1 MKAINKLKDRA
12 RLHEQ
17 REEWE
22 QAIQLYVQALRMSQ
36 EEHEDVDL
44 GLYNRIGDLYLRLN
58 RPADAVRYYEEAA
71 DRYAE
76 LGLYNNAIAL
86 CNKALRHQPERADL
100 LRKLSRLSAEQGF
113 LTDARRWCLGYA
125 ERMLAQGAEDE
136 AFQALE
142 EFADLSD
149 EPDIRELLGR
159 QLAAHGRVA
168 QAVAQ
173 LRRALEQ
180 RLQAGQQAEA
190 KALEAEIRRLEGSA
204 VESQPLPVTEDADAG
219 DAADADVVDA
229 LPLLESWEPAR
240 PAAGAADASSIDAL
254 PLLETWPPEEDVG
267 APGADLKGSR
277 PAEPSRASDLPQ
289 LEEEVGPLPLLDPGL
304 PVDQGPAG
312 AQATATGPETGD
324 LPPLA
329 DVDLLLGQGPAP
341 APAPQELPRGSEAPR
356 PLSFL
361 DQAATEPTA
370 SPAWA
375 QEEADEP
382 ETAQPLPLLE
392 VELGPGQTA
401 KSGGR
406 SEAKFRPFEADDP
419 IFPIELDV
427 GPEPKPEAGSRSRPE
442 PGVTEPAD
450 PLFPIEV
457 DLGPGQ
463 PPTAAVRNEPE
474 PGALAADPLFPLELD
489 LGPETAPQAGARR
502 EAEPRPVDVSDALFP
517 IELEAGPEPSP
528 QAVGQGEP
536 EPRPVDAAGPLFPL
550 EVDLGLHAPPERAA
564 PSGHEAPGLAT
575 PEVPPLPLEAEPA
588 RPRDVLPEPAAPHGT
603 GGPGA
608 TAPELHLDVDQLLGT
623 ETRKPGQPPPPGL
636 VTALEHVRERLARGD
651 REGARAEL
659 ERLHATLA
667 EAGRLEDAVTVI
679 EELGRL
685 DPDQLWIHQR
695 HVEYAFRLG
704 KRDMLVTA
712 YLRLAACL
720 QRKGAASKA
729 TAVYQRVLE
738 LDPGNQEAR
747 AAVYGPVQRLTA
759 PPEEGYVDLGSWFEE
774 PELERTTRFKVA
786 DRPPSGDEERDFA
799 EMLAQF
805 KAKIAEHLSVEDS
818 ASHYD
823 LGLAFKE
830 MGLLDEA
837 IAEFQIALQGGGD
850 RLKILE
856 ELGQCFMEK
865 GQYNIALKVLT
876 RALELPYNQDLEQ
889 VGIYYHLGRCYEAL
903 GQREQAREAYERVL
917 GLDIRFRDA
926 AERIGRL

>member
-1 MKAINKLKDRA
+1 MKAINKFKDRA

-17 REEWE
+17 REEWD
-22 QAIQLYVQALRMSQ
+22 QAIQLYVQALRVSQ

-58 RPADAVRYYEEAA
+58 RPGDAVRYYEEAA

-86 CNKALRHQPERADL
+86 CNKALRHQPERTDL

-125 ERMLAQGAEDE
+125 ERMMAQGAVDE

-180 RLQAGQQAEA
+180 RRQAGQQAGA
-190 KALEAEIRRLEGSA
+190 KALEAEIRRLEGRA
-204 VESQPLPVTEDADAG
+204 GESGPPPVTGEAAVG
-219 DAADADVVDA
+219 DAADTDVADA
-229 LPLLESWEPAR
+229 LQLLESWESTGPS
-240 PAAGAADASSIDAL
+240 AGAADAPSIDEL
-254 PLLETWPPEEDVG
+254 PLLETWPHEEDTG
-267 APGADLKGSR
+267 APGAGPEGSR
-277 PAEPSRASDLPQ
+277 QPAQPPRAADLPQ
-289 LEEEVGPLPLLDPGL
+289 LEAEGAPLPLLDPGL
-304 PVDQGPAG
+304 PGQQRSGG
-312 AQATATGPETGD
+312 AQATATAAEIGD
-324 LPPLA
+324 IPSLA
-329 DVDLLLGQGPAP
+329 EVDLLLGQGSAP
-341 APAPQELPRGSEAPR
+341 APAPQELPRGPEAPG
-356 PLSFL
+356 PLPFL
-361 DQAATEPTA
+361 DPVVTEQPA
-370 SPAWA
+370 GPAWA
-375 QEEADEP
+375 QEETNEAAS
-382 ETAQPLPLLE
+382 AQPLPLPG
-392 VELGPGQTA
+392 VEPGPGRTGLRGTQTPTFGA
-401 KSGGR
+401 R
-406 SEAKFRPFEADDP
+406 SEIRLRPFEPDDP
-419 IFPIELDV
+419 LFAIELDAAS
-427 GPEPKPEAGSRSRPE
+427 EPKPEA
-442 PGVTEPAD
+442 
-450 PLFPIEV
+450 
-457 DLGPGQ
+457 
-463 PPTAAVRNEPE
+463 AARHEPE
-474 PGALAADPLFPLELD
+474 PGAPAADPLFPLELD
-489 LGPETAPQAGARR
+489 LEAEAGSQADARR
-502 EAEPRPVDVSDALFP
+502 EAEPRPIDVSDALFQV
-517 IELEAGPEPSP
+517 ELEAGPEPAP
-528 QAVGQGEP
+528 QAGGRIAP
-536 EPRPVDAAGPLFPL
+536 EPRPVDPGDSLFSF
-550 EVDLGLHAPPERAA
+550 EVDLELESPPAGAA
-564 PSGHEAPGLAT
+564 PSGRGATGLAA
-575 PEVPPLPLEAEPA
+575 PEVPPLPLAAKPA
-588 RPRDVLPEPAAPHGT
+588 RAGDVLPAAAASHGA

-608 TAPELHLDVDQLLGT
+608 TAPELHLDLGQLLGT
-623 ETRKPGQPPPPGL
+623 EPRKPGHSPPPGL

-667 EAGRLEDAVTVI
+667 EEGRLEDAVTVI

-685 DPDQLWIHQR
+685 DPDQLWVHQR

-729 TAVYQRVLE
+729 TAVYQRILE

-774 PELERTTRFKVA
+774 PESERTTRFKVV

-876 RALELPYNQDLEQ
+876 RALDLPYDQDLEQ
-889 VGIYYHLGRCYEAL
+889 VGIFYHLGRCYEAL
-903 GQREQAREAYERVL
+903 GHREQAREAYERVL

>member
-17 REEWE
+17 REEWD

-86 CNKALRHQPERADL
+86 CNKALRHQPERVDL

-125 ERMLAQGAEDE
+125 ERMMAQGAVDE

-190 KALEAEIRRLEGSA
+190 RALEAEIRRLEGGA
-204 VESQPLPVTEDADAG
+204 VESGPLPGIGEADTG

-229 LPLLESWEPAR
+229 LPLLESWGSAGS
-240 PAAGAADASSIDAL
+240 AAGAADAPSIDDL
-254 PLLETWPPEEDVG
+254 PLLETWPPEEDTA
-267 APGADLKGSR
+267 APGADLKGNQ
-277 PAEPSRASDLPQ
+277 PAEPPRAADLPQ
-289 LEEEVGPLPLLDPGL
+289 IENEDVSPLPLLDPGL
-304 PVDQGPAG
+304 PVEQGPAG
-312 AQATATGPETGD
+312 AQATEAGAETGD

-329 DVDLLLGQGPAP
+329 DVSLLLDTGPAP
-341 APAPQELPRGSEAPR
+341 ASAPQREPEASR

-361 DQAATEPTA
+361 DQVLAEPPA

-375 QEEADEP
+375 QEEAGEP

-392 VELGPGQTA
+392 VEPAAGQTSM
-401 KSGGR
+401 SGAR
-406 SEAKFRPFEADDP
+406 SEVQLRPFEADDP

-427 GPEPKPEAGSRSRPE
+427 GSEPKPEAGSRSGPE
-442 PGVTEPAD
+442 SGVTEPAN
-450 PLFPIEV
+450 PLFQIEV
-457 DLGPGQ
+457 DAGPGQ
-463 PPTAAVRNEPE
+463 APTAAVRSESE

-489 LGPETAPQAGARR
+489 LGPEPAPQAGATR
-502 EAEPRPVDVSDALFP
+502 EAEPRPIDVSDALFP
-517 IELEAGPEPSP
+517 VELEAEPDPAP
-528 QAVGQGEP
+528 QAGGRLEP
-536 EPRPVDAAGPLFPL
+536 EPRPADPAGALFPFDVELGLESPAAGA
-550 EVDLGLHAPPERAA
+550 G
-564 PSGHEAPGLAT
+564 PSGLGATGLTA

-588 RPRDVLPEPAAPHGT
+588 RADDVSPAPAASHGAR
-603 GGPGA
+603 GPGA
-608 TAPELHLDVDQLLGT
+608 TVPELHLDVDQLLGT
-623 ETRKPGQPPPPGL
+623 ETRKPGQTPPPGL
-636 VTALEHVRERLARGD
+636 VTALEHVRERLAHGD

-685 DPDQLWIHQR
+685 DPDQLWVHQR

-720 QRKGAASKA
+720 QRKGAGSKA

-774 PELERTTRFKVA
+774 PESERTTRFKVA

-876 RALELPYNQDLEQ
+876 RALELPYDQDLEQ

-926 AERIGRL
+926 AERMGRL